1 MLLSIKIWK
10 KCAGLLV
17 SMLWY
22 GQFGLGEMR
31 LFFKRK
37 TLNLGEV
44 IDLAKTRMAFWVKGK
59 YKVSGYSI
67 EDFKRSLDDIRRLM
81 IQKLKD

>member
-1 MLLSIKIWK
+1 M
-10 KCAGLLV
+10 
-17 SMLWY
+17 
-22 GQFGLGEMR
+22 
-31 LFFKRK
+31 FFKRK

-67 EDFKRSLDDIRRLM
+67 EDFKRSSDGIRRLM
-81 IQKLKD
+81 IQKLKDWKTHYGCVCVLCGYVMCVNREIWVGFGF